1 MDKRISTILFAI
13 VAVLFIV
20 ACVDG
25 KKKDNKQQSVATM
38 EESKGDSTAYGVCG
52 VNTAMHTLELVTV
65 QGDTINY
72 LFDVDDASAVKG
84 GLLAGD
90 RLAVVGYKNADGENE
105 ASLVLN
111 LTTLMGKWRSI
122 DKQFELM
129 EDGTVLSAVKEEAHP
144 WTSWKVFNGQLVLN
158 KDTFT
163 VNALGGDSLYLENTH
178 GIFTFTRQK

>member
-1 MDKRISTILFAI
+1 MDKRISTILFA
-13 VAVLFIV
+13 VLAVLFVV
-20 ACVDG
+20 ACGDS
-25 KKKDNKQQSVATM
+25 KKKDKKQQSLATM
-38 EESKGDSTAYGVCG
+38 EESKGDSTVYGVCG

-122 DKQFELM
+122 DKQFE
-129 EDGTVLSAVKEEAHP
+129 
-144 WTSWKVFNGQLVLN
+144 FNGQLVLN

-163 VNALGGDSLYLENTH
+163 VNALGGDSLYLENKH